1 MGIQL
6 GLISLSPWVQLPPP
20 LPNLDGSLN
29 GRASGFEPLYEGSIP
44 SPSSILNAGVVF
56 NGLAYLAST
65 QTVRVRIPSP
75 APVIRVNTANPK
87 STQILIINLL

>member
-6 GLISLSPWVQLPPP
+6 GLISLAPRVRLPPP
-20 LPNLDGSLN
+20 LPRILDGSLN

-44 SPSSILNAGVVF
+44 SPSSIVNAGVVF

-65 QTVRVRIPSP
+65 QTVGVRIPSP
-75 APVIRVNTANPK
+75 APLKRVITAN
-87 STQILIINLL
+87 I